1 VLLLGLLAAL
11 AAAGANAGAAL
22 LEASAARRASRPAT
36 IVLHPMY
43 LGGLALDIGGWV
55 LTVIALR
62 FMPIM
67 AVQAIVAG
75 QVAITVVA
83 SHWVFDTP
91 LRRLDLVAAGANVIG
106 LALLVASASVDDEPL
121 VPTSG
126 AIVALLATFVVLA
139 AVGIPVSIRS
149 HRAVLVSFIAGL
161 AFGGTAVA
169 VRLVDLG
176 GSLED
181 MASQALASPA
191 VWAMLGFAVLGLAT
205 YTLALQ
211 KGHVGPVVAV
221 LAVTETLVPGFIG
234 LIWLG
239 DSIRP
244 GWTPA
249 FVLGLVLALGG
260 VVVLARSPA
269 QASLSGDDGVGP
281 PPPPKTS
288 GGEKSVAHRRG
299 SVAEGVLDLLAGVLE
314 VAGGLV
320 LLALGLE
327 ALVADRPADAFLD
340 LALELL
346 GLVVDLVVLRHDRL
360 LTARRRRRAVGG
372 LSTPGRTGQRAALSK
387 SCADDVTRA
396 GQGPRRRSRGRPAGG
411 RRGGRRRP
419 ARARGRRNRPR
430 RSARG

>member
-36 IVLHPMY
+36 IVLQPMY

-55 LTVIALR
+55 LTVLALR
-62 FMPIM
+62 FMPIV

-75 QVAITVVA
+75 QVGITVVA

-91 LRRLDLVAAGANVIG
+91 LRRLDLFAAGANVLG

-121 VPTSG
+121 VPTTG

-139 AVGIPVSIRS
+139 AAGIPVAIKS
-149 HRAVLVSFIAGL
+149 HRAALISFVAGL

-176 GSLED
+176 GSLGD
-181 MASQALASPA
+181 MAAQALADPA
-191 VWAMLGFAVLGLAT
+191 VWALLGFAALGLGT
-205 YTLALQ
+205 YTVALG
-211 KGHVGPVVAV
+211 KGAAVGPVVAV
-221 LAVTETLVPGFIG
+221 LAVTETLAPGFIG

-260 VVVLARSPA
+260 VVLLARSPA
-269 QASLSGDDGVGP
+269 QASLAGDDHVAP
-281 PPPPKTS
+281 PPL
-288 GGEKSVAHRRG
+288 RR
-299 SVAEGVLDLLAGVLE
+299 L
-314 VAGGLV
+314 
-320 LLALGLE
+320 
-327 ALVADRPADAFLD
+327 
-340 LALELL
+340 
-346 GLVVDLVVLRHDRL
+346 
-360 LTARRRRRAVGG
+360 
-372 LSTPGRTGQRAALSK
+372 
-387 SCADDVTRA
+387 
-396 GQGPRRRSRGRPAGG
+396 
-411 RRGGRRRP
+411 
-419 ARARGRRNRPR
+419 
-430 RSARG
+430 

>member
-1 VLLLGLLAAL
+1 MLLLGLLAAL

-62 FMPIM
+62 FMPIV

-91 LRRLDLVAAGANVIG
+91 LRRLDLVAAGANVLG

-121 VPTSG
+121 VPTTA

-176 GSLED
+176 GSLGD

-191 VWAMLGFAVLGLAT
+191 VWALLGFAVLGLVT
-205 YTLALQ
+205 YTIALQ
-211 KGHVGPVVAV
+211 KGTVGPVVAV

-239 DSIRP
+239 DTIRP
-244 GWTPA
+244 GWTLA

-269 QASLSGDDGVGP
+269 QASLSGEDGVAP
-281 PPPPKTS
+281 PPLK
-288 GGEKSVAHRRG
+288 
-299 SVAEGVLDLLAGVLE
+299 
-314 VAGGLV
+314 
-320 LLALGLE
+320 
-327 ALVADRPADAFLD
+327 
-340 LALELL
+340 
-346 GLVVDLVVLRHDRL
+346 RL
-360 LTARRRRRAVGG
+360 
-372 LSTPGRTGQRAALSK
+372 
-387 SCADDVTRA
+387 
-396 GQGPRRRSRGRPAGG
+396 
-411 RRGGRRRP
+411 
-419 ARARGRRNRPR
+419 
-430 RSARG
+430 